1 MKNIKKTISYKI
13 ILKFPILLFDYKKS
27 QPQKIKLDILKN
39 NTYITLPSNFINDY
53 FDYIKNLKKLKI

>member
-1 MKNIKKTISYKI
+1 MTNKNKI
-13 ILKFPILLFDYKKS
+13 ILKFPILLLDFIKS

-53 FDYIKNLKKLKI
+53 FDYIKNLKKLKK

>member
-1 MKNIKKTISYKI
+1 MTNKNKI
-13 ILKFPILLFDYKKS
+13 ILKFPILLLDFIKS

>member
-1 MKNIKKTISYKI
+1 MTNKNKI
-13 ILKFPILLFDYKKS
+13 ILKFPVLLLDFIKS